1 MKKNIIVVCT
11 FLICCIILIGVFI
24 NTKVNGQMTGK
35 KMEFFPV
42 EVCYGNHYLY
52 CIGRTY
58 EENGGYFD
66 KVYRINIENSQWEK
80 IDQLEEDIFFPQ
92 KITIYENQL
101 YIISYNSSL
110 DTYQLCK
117 FDGEEVIPIYNLDK
131 NLKSEDIL
139 IKGFC
144 ITQEQVC
151 YIREENNKLT
161 LCIDLKTQKE
171 KIIQDDIKNG
181 FFESMTVGKN
191 GCLYMLFCNGLEN
204 GGGYILYKI
213 KGTDIE
219 IENKGMLLPYD
230 DLYSVMGKGDEKYD
244 FYIKSINSLYGYNE
258 KDKKFDYIQK
268 IDDSV
273 YEFTKTCFTGE
284 NYYIYMGMKLVQQK
298 GKNFNYMNFSIIEL
312 SEINE

>member
-1 MKKNIIVVCT
+1 
-11 FLICCIILIGVFI
+11 
-24 NTKVNGQMTGK
+24 MTGK

-58 EENGGYFD
+58 EENGSYFD

-80 IDQLEEDIFFPQ
+80 IDQLEEDNFFPQ

-171 KIIQDDIKNG
+171 KIIQDDIENG
-181 FFESMTVGKN
+181 FFESMAEG
-191 GCLYMLFCNGLEN
+191 
-204 GGGYILYKI
+204 
-213 KGTDIE
+213 
-219 IENKGMLLPYD
+219 
-230 DLYSVMGKGDEKYD
+230 
-244 FYIKSINSLYGYNE
+244 
-258 KDKKFDYIQK
+258 
-268 IDDSV
+268 
-273 YEFTKTCFTGE
+273 
-284 NYYIYMGMKLVQQK
+284 
-298 GKNFNYMNFSIIEL
+298 
-312 SEINE
+312 